1 MLTGSNRNHH
11 LLYNIHKATME
22 KQNNAVGRRKE
33 AVARVYLSKGTGNI
47 LVNGKEYKQY
57 FPLMYLQNQ
66 VELPLKTLDNQTE
79 SFDITVNVQ
88 GGGPKG
94 QAEAIK
100 LGIARAL
107 CELNPEFRPA
117 LKKEGLMRR
126 DSRSVERKKFG
137 KAKARRSFQFSK
149 R

>member
-1 MLTGSNRNHH
+1 
-11 LLYNIHKATME
+11 ME
-22 KQNNAVGRRKE
+22 KQTNAVGRRKE
-33 AVARVYLSKGTGNI
+33 AIARVYLSKGTGNI
-47 LVNGKEYKQY
+47 TVNGKEYKQY

-66 VELPLKTLDNQTE
+66 VELPLKTIEATE
-79 SFDITVNVQ
+79 GFDAVVNVQ

-107 CELNPEFRPA
+107 CEINPEYRPS
-117 LKKEGLMRR
+117 LKKEGLMTR
-126 DSRSVERKKFG
+126 DSRMVERKKFG
-137 KAKARRSFQFSK
+137 KAGARRSFQFSK

>member
-1 MLTGSNRNHH
+1 
-11 LLYNIHKATME
+11 ME
-22 KQNNAVGRRKE
+22 KQTNALGRRKE
-33 AVARVYLSKGTGNI
+33 AVARIYMSKGSGAIT
-47 LVNGKEYKQY
+47 VNGKDYKAY

-66 VELPLKTLDNQTE
+66 VELPFKTIEGLEGTMDVN
-79 SFDITVNVQ
+79 VNVQ

-100 LGIARAL
+100 MGISRAL
-107 CELNPEFRPA
+107 CEVNAEYRPL
-117 LKKEGLMRR
+117 LKKEGLLRR
-126 DSRSVERKKFG
+126 DPRSVERKKFG

>member
-1 MLTGSNRNHH
+1 
-11 LLYNIHKATME
+11 ME
-22 KQNNAVGRRKE
+22 KQKNAVGRRKE
-33 AVARVYLSKGTGNI
+33 AVARVYMSKGTGNI
-47 LVNGKEYKQY
+47 TVNGKEYKNY

-66 VELPLKTLDNQTE
+66 VELPLKTIDSL
-79 SFDITVNVQ
+79 SSYDIVVNVA

-107 CELNPEFRPA
+107 CEFDPELRPA
-117 LKKEGLMRR
+117 LKKEGLMTR
-126 DSRSVERKKFG
+126 DPRSVERKKFG
-137 KAKARRSFQFSK
+137 KRKARRSFQFSK

>member
-1 MLTGSNRNHH
+1 
-11 LLYNIHKATME
+11 ME
-22 KQNNAVGRRKE
+22 KQKNAVGRRKE
-33 AVARVYLSKGTGNI
+33 AVARVYLNKGTGNI
-47 LVNGKEYKQY
+47 TVNGKEYKAY
-57 FPLMYLQNQ
+57 FPIMYLQNQ
-66 VELPLKTLDNQTE
+66 VEKPLKTIE
-79 SFDITVNVQ
+79 VSSSFDVVINVQ

-100 LGIARAL
+100 MGIARAL
-107 CELNPEFRPA
+107 CEVNPEYRPA
-117 LKKEGLMRR
+117 LKKEGLMTR

>member
-1 MLTGSNRNHH
+1 
-11 LLYNIHKATME
+11 ME
-22 KQNNAVGRRKE
+22 KQKNAVGRRKE
-33 AVARVYLSKGTGNI
+33 AVARAYMSKGAGAIT
-47 LVNGKEYKQY
+47 VNGKEYKAY
-57 FPLMYLQNQ
+57 FPIMYLQNQ
-66 VELPLKTLDNQTE
+66 VELPLKTIDGLS
-79 SFDITVNVQ
+79 SFDIVINVQ

-100 LGIARAL
+100 MAIARVL
-107 CELNPEFRPA
+107 CEVNPEYRPA
-117 LKKEGLMRR
+117 LKKDGLLTR

>member
-1 MLTGSNRNHH
+1 
-11 LLYNIHKATME
+11 ME
-22 KQNNAVGRRKE
+22 KQLNAVGRRKE
-33 AVARVYLSKGTGNI
+33 AVARVYLVKGTGNI
-47 LVNGKEYKQY
+47 MVNGKEYKQY

-66 VELPLKTLDNQTE
+66 VELPLKTIEGLIE
-79 SFDITVNVQ
+79 AFDITVNVQ

-107 CELNPEFRPA
+107 CEVNPEYRPA